1 MTNEKVRANVVI
13 GEVVNIDDGANS
25 TMQSFT
31 YEVKGKD
38 GVPVECKVTHRQIR
52 GHSSWIFNSGVWN
65 WRADSI
71 SLMDAMLDDWIVR
84 TGNGTY

>member
-1 MTNEKVRANVVI
+1 MTNEKVKAEVVI
-13 GEVVNIDDGANS
+13 GKVVNIDDGADS

-31 YEVKGKD
+31 YKVKGRD

-52 GHSSWIFNSGVWN
+52 GQSSWIFNSGVWN
-65 WRADSI
+65 WRVDSI
-71 SLMDAMLDDWIVR
+71 TLMDAVLEDWIVR